1 MTRKQEQRLARF
13 REVTRRVT
21 WQTTALLWIFSL
33 SAVGLFVASFIVP
46 PMGVI
51 DPSVL
56 KAVALL
62 FAFGALA
69 EAREAIREGLGVKLT
84 HGSTTIE
91 VHDLDGPAAPHHGGH
106 HQDSYND
113 NEDGYG
119 EDEYNG

>member
-1 MTRKQEQRLARF
+1 MTKQEQRIAKF

-33 SAVGLFVASFIVP
+33 SAVGLFAASFIVP
-46 PMGVI
+46 PTGVI
-51 DPSVL
+51 DGSVL

-91 VHDLDGPAAPHHGGH
+91 VHDLDGPAPHHGQE
-106 HQDSYND
+106 HQQHND
-113 NEDGYG
+113 DDYG
-119 EDEYNG
+119 EDNG